1 MSTPVQRQYHEL
13 KKKNPEAIL
22 FFRLGDF
29 YEMFFEDAKLCSR
42 ILGIQLTARHR
53 GTENEM
59 PMCGFPH
66 HASTEYLEKL
76 IAQNYKVAIAE
87 QVKDPKTKVI
97 HREIARVV
105 TPGTTIENGNLVAE
119 KNNFLAAVARDGQT
133 KNYAIAHVDVSTG
146 EFRTAIFEDE
156 ISFFDEIYKLN
167 PTEIL
172 IDSQNYDNE
181 DFCKKLP
188 KVHLTPRPDL
198 NKKNATNI
206 LQNHF
211 QITDLDIF
219 GFEKIEVLIAV
230 SAMALDYLKETQ
242 KTNLNYISKIVR
254 YSTDDLMRLDA
265 TTFRHLEVFSPIF
278 AEEVEATFLSVFE
291 KPITA
296 IGGRVLRYWLANPLL
311 NVEKINFRGDGVTE
325 IFQDTEILDN
335 LNFILKNI
343 SDLERALSRLAQ
355 NRGSARD
362 AALLKSSFEVFPK
375 LKSVLEKCET
385 PILKEKHNV
394 FSGFDGILEILEKS
408 LIETPPP
415 EITSGGMFRDEFDE
429 KLDGFRTIARDSK
442 KWCNQFLKEKIAES
456 GIKNLRI
463 KFSKNFGFCLEASK
477 SAAMNAPES
486 WIRRQTLVNA
496 ERFSTPELA
505 DFESKFLSAETNAF
519 AREYELFLNLREK
532 IMELTA
538 EIQNAARAIGEIDAL
553 RVFAKTAR
561 KWRWTRPKI
570 SKDSKK
576 FSIKEGRHPVIEK
589 ISPEIFIA
597 NDCQMD
603 SESSLIHLIT
613 GPNMAGKSTFLR
625 QNALIILAG
634 QIGSFVPAKSAE
646 FGVFDRIFTR
656 VGASDN
662 LAGGKSTF
670 FVEMTETAKILHAA
684 TEKSFVILDEIGRG
698 TSTFDG
704 ISLAWAITEFLHNT
718 TKSKVLFATHFHEL
732 IDLAE
737 SLEKAENWHVSVSQN
752 NQGIVFLRKILSG
765 GISDSFGIEVAKLA
779 GVPNKVIEKSR
790 EILARLESEN
800 LLSGKPNLFSSIKT
814 KERIIETKKESP
826 VEKFLEKIDPNEV
839 SPKEALEL
847 LFECKRQI
855 NRTLT

>member
-1 MSTPVQRQYHEL
+1 MTTPVQRQFHEL
-13 KKKNPEAIL
+13 KKKNPDAIL

-76 IAQNYKVAIAE
+76 VQQNYRVAIAE
-87 QVKDPKTKVI
+87 QVEDPETKVI
-97 HREIARVV
+97 HREIVRVV
-105 TPGTTIENGNLVAE
+105 TPGTTIESGNLMAE

-133 KNYAIAHVDVSTG
+133 RNYAIAHVDVSTG

-167 PTEIL
+167 PAEIL
-172 IDSQNYDNE
+172 VDSKNFDDE
-181 DFCKKLP
+181 KFCQRLP
-188 KVHLTPRPDL
+188 QSHITPRPDL
-198 NKKNATNI
+198 SKKSATGI
-206 LQNHF
+206 LQSHF
-211 QITDLDIF
+211 KINDLDIF
-219 GFEKIEVLIAV
+219 GLEKIEILIAV
-230 SAMALDYLKETQ
+230 SAMALDYLQETQ

-254 YSTDDLMRLDA
+254 YSTSDLMNLDV
-265 TTFRHLEVFSPIF
+265 TTFRHLEVFSSIL
-278 AEEVEATFLSVFE
+278 AEEKDATFLSVFE
-291 KPITA
+291 KTSTA
-296 IGGRVLRYWLANPLL
+296 IGGRTLRYWLANPLL
-311 NVEKINFRGDGVTE
+311 NVEKINYRGDGVEE
-325 IFQDTEILDN
+325 IFGNSEVADN
-335 LNFILKNI
+335 LETILKNI
-343 SDLERALSRLAQ
+343 SDLERVVSRLAQ

-362 AALLKSSFEVFPK
+362 AVVLQTSFEVFPM
-375 LKSVLEKCET
+375 LKEVLEKCQT
-385 PILKEKHNV
+385 PVLKDKAGV
-394 FSGFDGILEILEKS
+394 FSGFDKILETLKNS
-408 LIETPPP
+408 LIENPPL
-415 EITSGGMFRDEFDE
+415 EITSGGMFRDGFDE
-429 KLDGFRTIARDSK
+429 QLDEYRLIARDSK
-442 KWCNQFLKEKIAES
+442 VWCDKFLKKQVEIS

-477 SAAMNAPES
+477 SAAMNAPEH
-486 WIRRQTLVNA
+486 WVRRQTLVNA

-505 DFESKFLSAETNAF
+505 DFESKFLSAESNAF
-519 AREYELFLNLREK
+519 AREHELFLDLRIK
-532 IMELTA
+532 IMTLTA
-538 EIQNAARAIGEIDAL
+538 EIQAAARAIGEID
-553 RVFAKTAR
+553 VIKTFAKTAK

-570 SKDSKK
+570 SENSKK
-576 FSIKEGRHPVIEK
+576 FVIKDGRHPVVEK
-589 ISPEIFIA
+589 ISPEVFIA
-597 NDCQMD
+597 NNCQMHSD
-603 SESSLIHLIT
+603 TSSIHLIT

-634 QIGSFVPAKSAE
+634 QIGSFVPAKEAE

-704 ISLAWAITEFLHNT
+704 ISLAWAITEFLHDT

-737 SLEKAENWHVSVSQN
+737 DLDKAENWHVSVTQN
-752 NQGIVFLRKILSG
+752 DQGIVFLRKILPG

-779 GVPNKVIEKSR
+779 GVPNKVIEKSH
-790 EILARLESEN
+790 EILRRLESEN
-800 LLSGKPNLFSSIKT
+800 LLSGKPNLFSSVK
-814 KERIIETKKESP
+814 KEKIIEIQKESP
-826 VEKFLEKIDPNEV
+826 VEEFLKELDPNDV
-839 SPKEALEL
+839 SPKKALEI
-847 LFECKRQI
+847 LFECIKRI
-855 NRTLT
+855 EK

>member
-1 MSTPVQRQYHEL
+1 MSTPIQRQFHEL
-13 KKKNPEAIL
+13 KKKNPDAIL

-76 IAQNYKVAIAE
+76 VEQNYKIAIAE
-87 QVKDPKTKVI
+87 QVEDPETKKI

-105 TPGTTIENGNLVAE
+105 TPGTTIESGNLIAE
-119 KNNFLAAVARDGQT
+119 KNNFLAAVTQDGQT

-146 EFRTAIFEDE
+146 EFRTAIFEDD
-156 ISFFDEIYKLN
+156 ISFFDEIYKLD

-172 IDSQNYDNE
+172 VDSNNFDDE
-181 DFCKKLP
+181 KFCDRLP
-188 KVHLTPRPDL
+188 QVHITPRPNL
-198 NKKNATNI
+198 NRENAAGV
-206 LQNHF
+206 LKSHF
-211 QITDLDIF
+211 KITDLDIF
-219 GFEKIEVLIAV
+219 GLEKIEILIAV

-242 KTNLNYISKIVR
+242 KTNLNHISKIVR
-254 YSTDDLMRLDA
+254 YSTSDLMKLDA
-265 TTFRHLEVFSPIF
+265 TTFRHLEVFSAIF
-278 AEEVEATFLSVFE
+278 AEEKEATFLSVFE
-291 KPITA
+291 KPSTA
-296 IGGRVLRYWLANPLL
+296 IGGRTLRYWLANPLL
-311 NVEKINFRGDGVTE
+311 NVEKINFRGDGVSE
-325 IFQDTEILDN
+325 IFDNVEIADTLKS
-335 LNFILKNI
+335 ILKKV
-343 SDLERALSRLAQ
+343 SDLERVLGRLAQ

-362 AALLKSSFEVFPK
+362 GVVLKTSFEIFPM
-375 LKSVLEKCET
+375 LKEVLEKCKT
-385 PILKEKHNV
+385 PILKGKADL
-394 FSGFDGILEILEKS
+394 FSGFDEIFETLEKS
-408 LIETPPP
+408 LIENPPL
-415 EITSGGMFRDEFDE
+415 EITTGGMFRDGIDEQLDEFR
-429 KLDGFRTIARDSK
+429 LIARDSK
-442 KWCNQFLKEKIAES
+442 KWCNQYLKNQIEKS

-463 KFSKNFGFCLEASK
+463 KFSKNFGFCLETSK
-477 SAAMNAPES
+477 SSAEKAPEN

-505 DFESKFLSAETNAF
+505 DFESKFLSAESNAF
-519 AREYELFLNLREK
+519 AREHELFLELRME
-532 IMELTA
+532 IMKLTA
-538 EIQNAARAIGEIDAL
+538 EIQNAARAIGEIDAIKS
-553 RVFAKTAR
+553 FAQTAK

-570 SKDSKK
+570 SEDSKK
-576 FSIKEGRHPVIEK
+576 FSVKDGRHPVVEK

-603 SESSLIHLIT
+603 TDTSSIHLIT

-634 QIGSFVPAKSAE
+634 QIGSFVPAKKAS

-670 FVEMTETAKILHAA
+670 FVEMTETAKILHAS
-684 TEKSFVILDEIGRG
+684 TEKSFVILDEVGRG

-704 ISLAWAITEFLHNT
+704 ISLAWAITEFLHDI

-737 SLEKAENWHVSVSQN
+737 DLKKAENWHVSVTQN
-752 NQGIVFLRKILSG
+752 DQGIVFLRKVLPG

-779 GVPNKVIEKSR
+779 GVPRKVIEKSR
-790 EILARLESEN
+790 EILTRLESEN
-800 LLSGKPNLFSSIKT
+800 LLSGKPNLFSSVKPKEKFIKIQ
-814 KERIIETKKESP
+814 KQSP
-826 VEKFLEKIDPNEV
+826 VEKFLKEVDPNEV
-839 SPKEALEL
+839 SPKKALEI
-847 LFECKRQI
+847 LFKCIEQI
-855 NRTLT
+855 KK